1 MNSKTLHYSRKL
13 RHFRYRTKQL
23 NRMIQTDSLHT
34 VSAGKLQRLIRQV
47 KDLYQELKWAVGTGR
62 LRRMLAGA
70 AILIGLSAGTQAQTF
85 ADPVSNPFGLSGVGN
100 QAFPE
105 LVDIDSDGDLDLF
118 ISDYNDTLYFNLR
131 FYENT
136 GDAENPSFGSVVD
149 YPFGITD
156 ENLTRPTF
164 ADLDNDGDLDM
175 LAGIWLTG
183 SGDLLYYENTGSSTA
198 PAFAEPITNPFNL
211 TSGSYIA
218 FAELIDIDNDGDTD
232 LMITDYYGAFQ
243 YYENTGSPEM
253 PAFAAPV
260 TDPFNLAPPSI
271 GLLRVFDFVDFD
283 KDGDLDLFSQVYS
296 IFANDNKLYYAEN
309 TGTAEA
315 PAFANAQADPFGLA
329 LGTFYSS
336 APVGSDIDFD
346 GDVDLIIGQAING
359 IVFYENTSNIRPVSN
374 DTTLVTNQNTAY
386 TFAATDFPYS
396 DDNGDAFG
404 GIRVMSLPMAGELT
418 LDGTPVMVGQDVLAS
433 DIGQLVFTPA
443 TDESGPAY
451 ATFDFR
457 IWDGMAMSADAYTV
471 TFDVISGI
479 ADPLQLVEW
488 TLSPNPTTDW
498 LNFEAQ
504 LPANALDVRWSLIDQ
519 QGRLVRMQ
527 QLTNTGAELNV
538 QIDVRSLTSGMYY
551 LHLLADG
558 KQLSIPFIKE

>member
-13 RHFRYRTKQL
+13 RQFRYRTKQL

-479 ADPLQLVEW
+479 ANALQLVEW

-527 QLTNTGAELNV
+527 QLTNTGVELNV

>member
-13 RHFRYRTKQL
+13 RQFRYRTKQL

-70 AILIGLSAGTQAQTF
+70 ALLVGLGASMQAQTF
-85 ADPVSNPFGLSGVGN
+85 NAPVTNPFGLAGLGD
-100 QAFPE
+100 QPFPE
-105 LVDIDSDGDLDLF
+105 LVDIDGDGDLDLMMA
-118 ISDYNDTLYFNLR
+118 DYTSYYEFNLR
-131 FYENT
+131 FIENT
-136 GDAENPSFGSVVD
+136 GDAENPAFGSVVD
-149 YPFGITD
+149 NPFGVNLD
-156 ENLTRPTF
+156 YLTRPTF

-175 LAGIWLTG
+175 VTG
-183 SGDLLYYENTGSSTA
+183 RFATGNGDLLYFENTGSVTA
-198 PAFAEPITNPFNL
+198 
-211 TSGSYIA
+211 
-218 FAELIDIDNDGDTD
+218 
-232 LMITDYYGAFQ
+232 
-243 YYENTGSPEM
+243 

-260 TDPFNLAPPSI
+260 TNPFNLTEADFISFAEFVDIDNDGDADLMVTDYYGGFKYYENVGTPEAPDFANPVEDPFNLTPPTI
-271 GLLRVFDFVDFD
+271 GLLQVFDFVDFD

-296 IFANDNKLYYAEN
+296 IFANDNKLFYAEN

-315 PAFANAQADPFGLA
+315 PSFASAQNDPFGLA
-329 LGTFYSS
+329 LNTFYAS
-336 APVGSDIDFD
+336 APVCSDIDFD
-346 GDVDLIIGQAING
+346 GDMDLLIGQSING
-359 IVFYENTSNIRPVSN
+359 MIFYENTSNSRPVSN
-374 DTTLVTNQNTAY
+374 DTTLTTNQNAAY
-386 TFAATDFPYS
+386 TFAAGDFPYS

-404 GIRVMSLPMAGELT
+404 GIRIMSLPMAGELT
-418 LDGTPVMVGQDVLAS
+418 FDGTPVTVGQDVLAS
-433 DIGQLVFTPA
+433 DIDLLVFTPA